1 MTALLWN
8 IIGMGKPAR
17 VRQLRELMLAEKVDI
32 AGVQKTIKQTFT
44 RQELDAISR
53 GNFTLN
59 WLPTCGHSGGILVGV
74 KLDDKDDEDWFVSD
88 FLIAVTIRERK
99 INFRWVLMVVYGH
112 AQHDLSTDFLTEM
125 ATRLSGQIL
134 LVVIGGDFS
143 LIREPDDKSSMRA
156 DAGLMDSF
164 NTFID

>member
-44 RQELDAISR
+44 RQELDDISG

-59 WLPTCGHSGGILVGV
+59 WLPACGHSGGILVGV
-74 KLDDKDDEDWFVSD
+74 KLDDKEEEDWFVGD

-99 INFRWVLMVVYGH
+99 NQLQMGADGGLWTC
-112 AQHDLSTDFLTEM
+112 ST
-125 ATRLSGQIL
+125 
-134 LVVIGGDFS
+134 
-143 LIREPDDKSSMRA
+143 
-156 DAGLMDSF
+156 
-164 NTFID
+164 